1 MPDQNAD
8 KELPSA
14 GTVIRAENGDIIR
27 YDSTGL
33 VMVLSDR
40 VIADIKRRWPETPA
54 NEKLTQEWIDAEV
67 LGNVDA
73 WDVHRDGEW
82 YIFTANLEGKQGVR
96 QFRKLVEPDNSESDT
111 CIIADAAGAVRGI
124 LSIGGSRRAT
134 GFNETINF
142 PWHILAP
149 ADEIGAVGHA
159 GVEAAQVNSAL
170 QVLPEMTRDAALADI
185 FLTQEHKS
193 HQALP
198 LYLTRTETDSSASIK
213 ALAEGSAYANLLTT
227 AKSLQAAAKRLDK
240 RAVLLAIGLEFTLED
255 IESDAQTYRNG
266 VLDLLA
272 KLTRDLAVLGFR
284 RPPFLS
290 IFDCG
295 THTINDHLVLRA
307 QWDLAWQ
314 GSEYGLCYT
323 APGYMFRQDRYGR
336 PDMKSVWQMAEMDA
350 CALEVLLDDDAEW
363 LCPIF
368 LLAEREP
375 DNKVI
380 RVKARTMGKLVI
392 DTDDPFGS
400 GKTLGF
406 SLAGTTNAAKIL
418 HVAIAENDPEDI
430 LLTCDVAPEGDDIT
444 LLYAFG
450 NSPKR
455 GKLDFPAAC
464 GALRDEWSFDSKT
477 GQTLHRWALP
487 AALPVH

>member
-1 MPDQNAD
+1 MSDQ
-8 KELPSA
+8 KENKKHLSA

-40 VIADIKRRWPETPA
+40 VIADIQRRWPETTADEP
-54 NEKLTQEWIDAEV
+54 NVPEWIDAEV

-73 WDVHRDGEW
+73 WDVRRNGEW
-82 YIFTANLEGKQGVR
+82 YIFNANLEGAQGIR
-96 QFRKLVEPDNSESDT
+96 QFRKLVEPDNIESDT
-111 CIIADAAGAVRGI
+111 CIIADTAGAVRGI
-124 LSIGGSRRAT
+124 LSIGGARRAT
-134 GFNETINF
+134 GFKEPINF
-142 PWHILAP
+142 PWHIVAP

-159 GVEAAQVNSAL
+159 GVDTAQITSAL
-170 QVLPEMTRDAALADI
+170 QILPEMTRDAALADI
-185 FLTQEHKS
+185 FLTQQHQT

-198 LYLTRTETDSSASIK
+198 LYVTRTETDTSASIT
-213 ALAEGSAYANLLTT
+213 ALAGGAAYGNLLTA
-227 AKSLQAAAKRLDK
+227 AKSLRAAAKRLDK

-272 KLTRDLAVLGFR
+272 NLTRDMAALGYR

-290 IFDCG
+290 VFDCG
-295 THTINDHLVLRA
+295 TQTINDHPVLRA

-314 GSEYGLCYT
+314 GNEYGLCYT

-336 PDMKSVWQMAEMDA
+336 PDMNAVWQMAEMDA
-350 CALEVLLDDDAEW
+350 CALEVLVDDDAEW

-375 DNKVI
+375 DRKVI

-406 SLAGTTNAAKIL
+406 SLAGATNAAEIINATL
-418 HVAIAENDPEDI
+418 AEDDPEDI
-430 LLTCDVAPEGDDIT
+430 LLTCNIAPEGDDIT

-455 GKLDFPAAC
+455 GKMDYPAAC
-464 GALRDEWSFDSKT
+464 GSIRDEWSFDSKT